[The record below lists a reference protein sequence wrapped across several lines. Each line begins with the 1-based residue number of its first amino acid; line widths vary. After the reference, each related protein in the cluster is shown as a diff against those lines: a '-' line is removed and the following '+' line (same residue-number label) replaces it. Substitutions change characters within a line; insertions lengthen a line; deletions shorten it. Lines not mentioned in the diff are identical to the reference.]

1 MALHDYM
8 TGTDFEFE
16 ARPNPLAAADKDLSE
31 AYANA
36 KRRNRREEIQKK
48 IDNLEAQKKELQ
60 DRLASVRA
68 HSLSGMSEDEVV
80 ALAKSRGIRDQD
92 IATWLQA
99 RGQMSARKTSAA
111 QTKAL
116 EDAAAAEKERTKNE
130 LIQSIYDAETAY
142 ENAKAKASR
151 PGDEDK
157 ATLEADSR
165 AKKNRLDSL
174 KKEFAKYGESWESY
188 TSQQAPQEQQTQSPE
203 ISENGNAPTENDAEE
218 IELTDAEKKI
228 LGETKVGKFYE
239 PTTKNQE
246 KRALKNEAQEAIRKK
261 GEEEER
267 KRKARKDQLDG
278 IKEDLA
284 IIGIKDASKFDASKL
299 AGYVYNFETSDD
311 RNDKAKAGA
320 VARLKS
326 FVGSDKEFKD
336 WPSLKALFPESTKK

>member
-16 ARPNPLAAADKDLSE
+16 ARPNPLEAADNALSE

-36 KRRNRREEIQKK
+36 ERRNRREEIQKK
-48 IDNLEAQKKELQ
+48 IDNLEAQKKQLQ
-60 DRLASVRA
+60 ERLKSVRA
-68 HSLSGMSEDEVV
+68 HSLSGMSDDDVV

-92 IATWLQA
+92 ITTWLQA

-188 TSQQAPQEQQTQSPE
+188 TSQQAPQEPQTQTTQIPKGKTPAE
-203 ISENGNAPTENDAEE
+203 DEEE
-218 IELTDAEKKI
+218 IELTDAEKKA
-228 LGETKVGKFYE
+228 LGETKVGKFNE

-261 GEEEER
+261 NEEEER

-278 IKEDLA
+278 IKKDLD
-284 IIGIKDASKFDASKL
+284 IIGIYDTAGL
-299 AGYVYNFETSDD
+299 ARYVLNFEKSED
-311 RNDKAKAGA
+311 RNDKAKSGA

-336 WPSLKALFPESTKK
+336 WPSLKALFPGK

>member
-8 TGTDFEFE
+8 TGTDIEIG
-16 ARPNPLAAADKDLSE
+16 AMPNPLAAADIDLSE
-31 AYANA
+31 ANANA
-36 KRRNRREEIQKK
+36 ERRARREEIQKK

-68 HSLSGMSEDEVV
+68 HSLSGMSDDDVV

-99 RGQMSARKTSAA
+99 RWQMSARKTSAA

-142 ENAKAKASR
+142 ENAKAKARR

-157 ATLEADSR
+157 ATLEADTR
-165 AKKNRLDSL
+165 AKNNRLDSL

-188 TSQQAPQEQQTQSPE
+188 TSQQAPQEQQTPQIPKV
-203 ISENGNAPTENDAEE
+203 NAPSSEDEE
-218 IELTDAEKKI
+218 QIELTDAEKKI

-246 KRALKNEAQEAIRKK
+246 KRTLKNEAQEAIRKK
-261 GEEEER
+261 EEEEER

-278 IKEDLA
+278 IKKDLD
-284 IIGIKDASKFDASKL
+284 IIGIYDTAGL
-299 AGYVYNFETSDD
+299 ARYVLNFEKSDD

-336 WPSLKALFPESTKK
+336 WPSLMALFPGK

>member
-8 TGTDFEFE
+8 TGTDIEFE
-16 ARPNPLAAADKDLSE
+16 VTPNPLAAADIDLSE
-31 AYANA
+31 ANANA
-36 KRRNRREEIQKK
+36 ERRARREEIQKK
-48 IDNLEAQKKELQ
+48 IDNLEAQKKQLQ

-68 HSLSGMSEDEVV
+68 HSLSGMSDDDVV

-99 RGQMSARKTSAA
+99 RRQMSARKTSAA

-188 TSQQAPQEQQTQSPE
+188 TSQQKQPQEQQTPKIPE
-203 ISENGNAPTENDAEE
+203 NDNAPTENEGEE
-218 IELTDAEKKI
+218 IELTDAEKKA
-228 LGETKVGKFYE
+228 LGETKVGKFNE

-246 KRALKNEAQEAIRKK
+246 KRTIKNEAQESIRKK
-261 GEEEER
+261 REEEER

-278 IKEDLA
+278 IKKDIA
-284 IIGIKDASKFDASKL
+284 IIGIYDAAGL
-299 AGYVYNFETSDD
+299 ARYVKNFNKSED

-320 VARLKS
+320 VARLES

-336 WPSLKALFPESTKK
+336 WPSLKALFPGK

>member
-8 TGTDFEFE
+8 TGTDIEIG
-16 ARPNPLAAADKDLSE
+16 AMPNPLAAADIDLSE
-31 AYANA
+31 ANANA
-36 KRRNRREEIQKK
+36 ERRARREEIQKK

-60 DRLASVRA
+60 DRLS
-68 HSLSGMSEDEVV
+68 SDDDVV

-92 IATWLQA
+92 IETWLQA

-116 EDAAAAEKERTKNE
+116 EDAAAAEKERSKNE

-188 TSQQAPQEQQTQSPE
+188 TSKQAPQEQQTTQIPKV
-203 ISENGNAPTENDAEE
+203 NDPSSYDEE
-218 IELTDAEKKI
+218 QIELTDAEKKI

-246 KRALKNEAQEAIRKK
+246 KRTLKNEAQEAIRKK
-261 GEEEER
+261 EEEEER

-278 IKEDLA
+278 IKKDLA
-284 IIGIKDASKFDASKL
+284 IIGIYDTAGL
-299 AGYVYNFETSDD
+299 ARYVLNFEKSDD

-336 WPSLKALFPESTKK
+336 WPSLKALFPGK

>member
-8 TGTDFEFE
+8 TGADIEFGE
-16 ARPNPLAAADKDLSE
+16 KPNPLASADMDLSE

-36 KRRNRREEIQKK
+36 ERRNRRKEIQKK

-68 HSLSGMSEDEVV
+68 HSLSGMSDDDVV

-92 IATWLQA
+92 IETWLHA

-116 EDAAAAEKERTKNE
+116 EDAAAAETERTKNE

-151 PGDEDK
+151 PEDEPK
-157 ATLEADSR
+157 ATLEADAR

-188 TSQQAPQEQQTQSPE
+188 TSRQDSQEQQAPQIPK
-203 ISENGNAPTENDAEE
+203 GNAPSSEDEE
-218 IELTDAEKKI
+218 QIELTDAEKKA
-228 LGETKVGKFYE
+228 LGKTKVGTFNE
-239 PTTKNQE
+239 PDTSNKE
-246 KRALKNEAQEAIRKK
+246 KRALKHEAQEIIQKK

-278 IKEDLA
+278 IKKDLA
-284 IIGIKDASKFDASKL
+284 IIGIYDAAKL
-299 AGYVYNFETSDD
+299 ASYVKNFNKSEDK
-311 RNDKAKAGA
+311 NDKAKAGA
-320 VARLKS
+320 VSRLNS

-336 WPSLKALFPESTKK
+336 WPSLKALFPGK

>member
-8 TGTDFEFE
+8 TGTDIEFE
-16 ARPNPLAAADKDLSE
+16 MTPNPLAAADIDLSE
-31 AYANA
+31 ANANA
-36 KRRNRREEIQKK
+36 KRRARREEIQKK

-68 HSLSGMSEDEVV
+68 HSLSGMSDDDVV

-116 EDAAAAEKERTKNE
+116 EDAAASEKERTKNE

-142 ENAKAKASR
+142 ENAKAKARR

-157 ATLEADSR
+157 DTLEADVR

-188 TSQQAPQEQQTQSPE
+188 TSQQAPQEQQTPQIPKE
-203 ISENGNAPTENDAEE
+203 ETPAENEGEE
-218 IELTDAEKKI
+218 IELTDAEKKA
-228 LGETKVGKFYE
+228 LGEMKVGKFNE

-246 KRALKNEAQEAIRKK
+246 KRTIKNEAQEAIRKK
-261 GEEEER
+261 DEEEER

-278 IKEDLA
+278 IKKDLA
-284 IIGIKDASKFDASKL
+284 IIGIYDAAGL
-299 AGYVYNFETSDD
+299 ARYVKNFNKSDD
-311 RNDKAKAGA
+311 RNDKVKAGA
-320 VARLKS
+320 VARIDS

-336 WPSLKALFPESTKK
+336 YPSLKALFPESTKK

>member
-8 TGTDFEFE
+8 TGTDIEIGDM
-16 ARPNPLAAADKDLSE
+16 PNPLAAADIDLSE
-31 AYANA
+31 ANANA
-36 KRRNRREEIQKK
+36 ERRARREEIQKK
-48 IDNLEAQKKELQ
+48 ISNLEAQKKELQ
-60 DRLASVRA
+60 NRLASVRA
-68 HSLSGMSEDEVV
+68 HSLSGMSDDDVV
-80 ALAKSRGIRDQD
+80 ALAKSRGIRNQD

-116 EDAAAAEKERTKNE
+116 EDAAAAEKERAKNE

-188 TSQQAPQEQQTQSPE
+188 TSQQAPQDQQTQTPQIQKE
-203 ISENGNAPTENDAEE
+203 NAPTEDEGDV
-218 IELTDAEKKI
+218 ELTDAEKKA
-228 LGETKVGKFYE
+228 LGEKKVGKFNE

-246 KRALKNEAQEAIRKK
+246 KRALKNEAQEIIRKK

-267 KRKARKDQLDG
+267 KRKARKDQLEG
-278 IKEDLA
+278 IKKDLA
-284 IIGIKDASKFDASKL
+284 IIGIYDTSKL
-299 AGYVYNFETSDD
+299 AGYVYNFEKSED
-311 RNDKAKAGA
+311 RNDKAKSGA

-336 WPSLKALFPESTKK
+336 WPSLNALFPGK

>member
-8 TGTDFEFE
+8 TGTDIEIG
-16 ARPNPLAAADKDLSE
+16 AMPNPLAAADIDLSE
-31 AYANA
+31 ANANA
-36 KRRNRREEIQKK
+36 ERRARREEIQKK

-68 HSLSGMSEDEVV
+68 HSLSGMSDDDVV

-130 LIQSIYDAETAY
+130 LIQSIYDAETAF

-157 ATLEADSR
+157 ATLEADTR

-174 KKEFAKYGESWESY
+174 KKEFAK
-188 TSQQAPQEQQTQSPE
+188 
-203 ISENGNAPTENDAEE
+203 
-218 IELTDAEKKI
+218 
-228 LGETKVGKFYE
+228 
-239 PTTKNQE
+239 
-246 KRALKNEAQEAIRKK
+246 
-261 GEEEER
+261 
-267 KRKARKDQLDG
+267 
-278 IKEDLA
+278 
-284 IIGIKDASKFDASKL
+284 
-299 AGYVYNFETSDD
+299 
-311 RNDKAKAGA
+311 
-320 VARLKS
+320 
-326 FVGSDKEFKD
+326 
-336 WPSLKALFPESTKK
+336 

>member
-8 TGTDFEFE
+8 TGTDIEFE
-16 ARPNPLAAADKDLSE
+16 VTPNPLAAADMDLSE
-31 AYANA
+31 AKSNA
-36 KRRNRREEIQKK
+36 ERRARREEIQKK
-48 IDNLEAQKKELQ
+48 IDNLEAQKKQLQ
-60 DRLASVRA
+60 DRLKSVRA
-68 HSLSGMSEDEVV
+68 HSLSGMSDDDVV

-188 TSQQAPQEQQTQSPE
+188 TSQQASQETQTQTPQ
-203 ISENGNAPTENDAEE
+203 IPTENAPAENEEE
-218 IELTDAEKKI
+218 IELTDEEKKA

-246 KRALKNEAQEAIRKK
+246 KRALKNEAQESIRKK
-261 GEEEER
+261 NEEEER

-278 IKEDLA
+278 IKKDLD
-284 IIGIKDASKFDASKL
+284 IIGIYDTAGL
-299 AGYVYNFETSDD
+299 ARYVLNFEKSED
-311 RNDKAKAGA
+311 RNDNAKSGA

-326 FVGSDKEFKD
+326 FVGRDKEFKD
-336 WPSLKALFPESTKK
+336 WPSLKALFPGK

>member
-8 TGTDFEFE
+8 TGADIEFGE
-16 ARPNPLAAADKDLSE
+16 KPNPLASADMDLSE

-36 KRRNRREEIQKK
+36 DRRNRRKEIQKK

-68 HSLSGMSEDEVV
+68 HSLSGMSDDDVV

-92 IATWLQA
+92 IEAWLQA
-99 RGQMSARKTSAA
+99 RGQMSARRTSAA

-116 EDAAAAEKERTKNE
+116 EDAAAAEKERSKNE
-130 LIQSIYDAETAY
+130 LVQSIYDAETAY
-142 ENAKAKASR
+142 EAAKAKVRR

-188 TSQQAPQEQQTQSPE
+188 TSQQATQEQQTQTPQ
-203 ISENGNAPTENDAEE
+203 IPKGNAPSSEDEE
-218 IELTDAEKKI
+218 QIELTDAEKKA
-228 LGETKVGKFYE
+228 LGETKVGKFNE

-246 KRALKNEAQEAIRKK
+246 KRALKNEAQETIRKK

-267 KRKARKDQLDG
+267 KRKARKEQLDG
-278 IKEDLA
+278 IKKDLA

-299 AGYVYNFETSDD
+299 AGYVYNFENSDD
-311 RNDKAKAGA
+311 RNDKPKAGA

>member
-8 TGTDFEFE
+8 TGTDIEFE
-16 ARPNPLAAADKDLSE
+16 VTPNPLAAAD
-31 AYANA
+31 ANLEIA
-36 KRRNRREEIQKK
+36 KVNAARRERREEIQKK
-48 IDNLEAQKKELQ
+48 IDRLKAQREQLQKSLESL
-60 DRLASVRA
+60 RA
-68 HSLSGMSEDEVV
+68 HSLSRMSDDDVV

-99 RGQMSARKTSAA
+99 RSQMNARKTSAA

-188 TSQQAPQEQQTQSPE
+188 TSQQSPQDQQTQTPQ
-203 ISENGNAPTENDAEE
+203 IPTENAPSENEGEE
-218 IELTDAEKKI
+218 IELTDAEKKA
-228 LGETKVGKFYE
+228 LGETNVGKFYE

-246 KRALKNEAQEAIRKK
+246 KRALKNKAQEAIRKK
-261 GEEEER
+261 REEEER
-267 KRKARKDQLDG
+267 KRKYRKEQLDG
-278 IKEDLA
+278 VKKDLA
-284 IIGIKDASKFDASKL
+284 IIGIYDATGL
-299 AGYVYNFETSDD
+299 ARYVKNFNKSED

-320 VARLKS
+320 VARLES

-336 WPSLKALFPESTKK
+336 YPSLKALFPESTKK

>member
-8 TGTDFEFE
+8 TGTDIEIG
-16 ARPNPLAAADKDLSE
+16 AMPNPLAAADIDLSE
-31 AYANA
+31 ANANA
-36 KRRNRREEIQKK
+36 ERRARREEIQKK

-68 HSLSGMSEDEVV
+68 HSLSGMSDDDVV

-116 EDAAAAEKERTKNE
+116 EDAAAAEKERSKNE

-157 ATLEADSR
+157 ATLEADAR

-188 TSQQAPQEQQTQSPE
+188 TSQQAPQEQQTPQIPKV
-203 ISENGNAPTENDAEE
+203 NAPSSDDEE
-218 IELTDAEKKI
+218 QIELTDAEKKI
-228 LGETKVGKFYE
+228 LGETKVGKFNE

-246 KRALKNEAQEAIRKK
+246 KRTLKNEAQEAIRKK
-261 GEEEER
+261 DEEEER

-278 IKEDLA
+278 IKKDLA
-284 IIGIKDASKFDASKL
+284 IIGIYDTAGL
-299 AGYVYNFETSDD
+299 ARYVLNFEKSDD

-336 WPSLKALFPESTKK
+336 WPSLKALFPGK

>member
-1 MALHDYM
+1 
-8 TGTDFEFE
+8 
-16 ARPNPLAAADKDLSE
+16 
-31 AYANA
+31 
-36 KRRNRREEIQKK
+36 
-48 IDNLEAQKKELQ
+48 
-60 DRLASVRA
+60 
-68 HSLSGMSEDEVV
+68 MSDDDVV

-92 IATWLQA
+92 IATWLHA

-188 TSQQAPQEQQTQSPE
+188 TSQQTQQDQQTQTPQ
-203 ISENGNAPTENDAEE
+203 IPKGNAHTEDEE
-218 IELTDAEKKI
+218 QIELTDAEKKA

-261 GEEEER
+261 NEEEER
-267 KRKARKDQLDG
+267 KRKARKEQLDG
-278 IKEDLA
+278 IKKDLA
-284 IIGIKDASKFDASKL
+284 IIGIYDAAKL
-299 AGYVYNFETSDD
+299 ASYVKNFNKSED

-320 VARLKS
+320 VSRLDS

-336 WPSLKALFPESTKK
+336 WPSLKALFPGK

>member
-8 TGTDFEFE
+8 TGTDIEFE
-16 ARPNPLAAADKDLSE
+16 VTPNPLAAADIVLSE
-31 AYANA
+31 AKENSVLRA
-36 KRRNRREEIQKK
+36 RREKIQKK
-48 IDNLEAQKKELQ
+48 IEYLEAQKKQLQ
-60 DRLASVRA
+60 DRLKSLRA
-68 HSLSGMSEDEVV
+68 HSLSRMSDDDVV

-188 TSQQAPQEQQTQSPE
+188 TSQQASQETQTQTPKIPE
-203 ISENGNAPTENDAEE
+203 NDKAPTENEGEE
-218 IELTDAEKKI
+218 IELTDEEKKA

-246 KRALKNEAQEAIRKK
+246 KRAIKNEAQEANRKK
-261 GEEEER
+261 REEEER

-278 IKEDLA
+278 IKKDLA
-284 IIGIKDASKFDASKL
+284 IIGIYDTAGL
-299 AGYVYNFETSDD
+299 ARYVLNFEKSED
-311 RNDKAKAGA
+311 RNDKAKSGA

-336 WPSLKALFPESTKK
+336 WPSLKALFPGK

>member
-8 TGTDFEFE
+8 TGTDIEFVE
-16 ARPNPLAAADKDLSE
+16 KPNPLAAADNDLSE

-36 KRRNRREEIQKK
+36 ERRNRREEIQKK
-48 IDNLEAQKKELQ
+48 IDNLEAQKKQLQ

-68 HSLSGMSEDEVV
+68 HSLSGMSDDDVV
-80 ALAKSRGIRDQD
+80 ALAKSRGIRDKD
-92 IATWLQA
+92 ITTWLQA

-116 EDAAAAEKERTKNE
+116 EDAAAAEKERNKTE

-188 TSQQAPQEQQTQSPE
+188 TSKQAPQDQQEQTPQ
-203 ISENGNAPTENDAEE
+203 IPTEDEE
-218 IELTDAEKKI
+218 QIELTDEEKKA
-228 LGETKVGKFYE
+228 LGETKVGKFNE

-261 GEEEER
+261 DEEEER

-278 IKEDLA
+278 IKKDLA
-284 IIGIKDASKFDASKL
+284 IIGIYDTAGL
-299 AGYVYNFETSDD
+299 ARYVLNFEKSED
-311 RNDKAKAGA
+311 RNDKAKSGA

-336 WPSLKALFPESTKK
+336 WPSLKALFPGK

>member
-8 TGTDFEFE
+8 TGTDIEFE
-16 ARPNPLAAADKDLSE
+16 VTPNPLAAADMDLSE
-31 AYANA
+31 ANANA
-36 KRRNRREEIQKK
+36 ERRARREEIQKK

-68 HSLSGMSEDEVV
+68 HSLSGMSDDDVV

-99 RGQMSARKTSAA
+99 RGQMNARKTSAA

-116 EDAAAAEKERTKNE
+116 EDAAAAEKERSKNE

-142 ENAKAKASR
+142 EAAKAKVRR

-188 TSQQAPQEQQTQSPE
+188 TSQQEPQPQTPKIPE
-203 ISENGNAPTENDAEE
+203 DSTPASEGEE
-218 IELTDAEKKI
+218 IELTDEEKKA
-228 LGETKVGKFYE
+228 LGETKVGKFDE
-239 PTTKNQE
+239 PTTKNAE
-246 KRALKNEAQEAIRKK
+246 KRAIKNEAQEAIRKK
-261 GEEEER
+261 SEEEER
-267 KRKARKDQLDG
+267 KRKARKDQLDSVRKD
-278 IKEDLA
+278 IA
-284 IIGIKDASKFDASKL
+284 IIGIYDAAGL
-299 AGYVYNFETSDD
+299 ARYVKNFNKSED

-320 VARLKS
+320 VSRLDS

-336 WPSLKALFPESTKK
+336 WPSLKALFPGK

>member
-8 TGTDFEFE
+8 TGTDIEFGVT
-16 ARPNPLAAADKDLSE
+16 PNPLAAADIDLSE
-31 AYANA
+31 ANANA
-36 KRRNRREEIQKK
+36 ERRARREEIQKK

-68 HSLSGMSEDEVV
+68 HSLSGMSDDDVV

-157 ATLEADSR
+157 ATLEADVRS
-165 AKKNRLDSL
+165 KKNRLDSL

-188 TSQQAPQEQQTQSPE
+188 TSQQAPQEQQTPQIPKV
-203 ISENGNAPTENDAEE
+203 NAPSSEDEE
-218 IELTDAEKKI
+218 QIELTDAEKKI
-228 LGETKVGKFYE
+228 LGETKVGKFNE

-246 KRALKNEAQEAIRKK
+246 KRTLKNEAQEAIRKK
-261 GEEEER
+261 REEEER

-278 IKEDLA
+278 IKKDLD
-284 IIGIKDASKFDASKL
+284 IIGIYDTAGL
-299 AGYVYNFETSDD
+299 ARYVKNFEKSED

-320 VARLKS
+320 VSRLDS

-336 WPSLKALFPESTKK
+336 WPSLKALFPGK

>member
-8 TGTDFEFE
+8 TGTDIEFG
-16 ARPNPLAAADKDLSE
+16 AMPNPLSAADMDLSE
-31 AYANA
+31 ANANA
-36 KRRNRREEIQKK
+36 ERRARREEIQKK

-68 HSLSGMSEDEVV
+68 HSLSGMSDDDVV

-92 IATWLQA
+92 ITTWLQA

-116 EDAAAAEKERTKNE
+116 EDAAAAEKERNKNE

-142 ENAKAKASR
+142 ENAKAKARR

-165 AKKNRLDSL
+165 AKKNRLESL

-188 TSQQAPQEQQTQSPE
+188 TSQQEQPQERQTQTPQIPKE
-203 ISENGNAPTENDAEE
+203 DAPAEYE
-218 IELTDAEKKI
+218 EKIELTDEEKKA
-228 LGETKVGKFYE
+228 LGETKVGKFNE

-267 KRKARKDQLDG
+267 KRKARKEQLEG
-278 IKEDLA
+278 IKKDLA
-284 IIGIKDASKFDASKL
+284 IIGIYDTAGL
-299 AGYVYNFETSDD
+299 ARYVLNFEKSAD
-311 RNDKAKAGA
+311 RNDKAKSGA
-320 VARLKS
+320 VARLKT

-336 WPSLKALFPESTKK
+336 WPSLKALFPGK

>member
-8 TGTDFEFE
+8 TGTDIEFE
-16 ARPNPLAAADKDLSE
+16 VTPNPLAAADIDLSE
-31 AYANA
+31 ANANA
-36 KRRNRREEIQKK
+36 ERRARREEIQKK
-48 IDNLEAQKKELQ
+48 IENLEAQKKELQ

-68 HSLSGMSEDEVV
+68 HSLSDMPDDEVV
-80 ALAKSRGIRDQD
+80 ALAKSRGIRNQD
-92 IATWLQA
+92 IATWLHA
-99 RGQMSARKTSAA
+99 RRQMSARKTSAA

-116 EDAAAAEKERTKNE
+116 EDAAAAEKESSKNE

-142 ENAKAKASR
+142 ENAKAKARR

-188 TSQQAPQEQQTQSPE
+188 TSQQAPQEQQTPQIPKVNDHS
-203 ISENGNAPTENDAEE
+203 SEDEE
-218 IELTDAEKKI
+218 QIELTDAEKKI
-228 LGETKVGKFYE
+228 LGETKVGEFNE
-239 PTTKNQE
+239 PTTKNQG
-246 KRALKNEAQEAIRKK
+246 KRALKHEAQEAIRKK

-267 KRKARKDQLDG
+267 KRKARKEQLDG

-299 AGYVYNFETSDD
+299 AGYVYNFEKSDD
-311 RNDKAKAGA
+311 RNDKAKSGA

-336 WPSLKALFPESTKK
+336 WPSLKALFPGK

>member
-8 TGTDFEFE
+8 TGTDIEFE
-16 ARPNPLAAADKDLSE
+16 VTPNPLAAADIDLSE
-31 AYANA
+31 AKANA
-36 KRRNRREEIQKK
+36 ERRARREEIQKK
-48 IDNLEAQKKELQ
+48 INNLEAQKKELQ

-92 IATWLQA
+92 IVTWLHA
-99 RGQMSARKTSAA
+99 RGQMNARKTSAA

-157 ATLEADSR
+157 ATLDADAR

-188 TSQQAPQEQQTQSPE
+188 TSQQSPQDQQTQTPQIPE
-203 ISENGNAPTENDAEE
+203 EETPAENEGEE
-218 IELTDAEKKI
+218 IELTYAEKKA
-228 LGETKVGKFYE
+228 LGETKVGKFNE

-246 KRALKNEAQEAIRKK
+246 KRTLKNEAQEAIRKK
-261 GEEEER
+261 REEEER

-278 IKEDLA
+278 IKKDIA
-284 IIGIKDASKFDASKL
+284 IIGIYDAAGLARYVKNFDKS
-299 AGYVYNFETSDD
+299 ED

-320 VARLKS
+320 VARLES

-336 WPSLKALFPESTKK
+336 WPSLKALFPGK

>member
-8 TGTDFEFE
+8 TGTDIEIG
-16 ARPNPLAAADKDLSE
+16 AMPNPLAAADIDLSE
-31 AYANA
+31 ANANA
-36 KRRNRREEIQKK
+36 ERRARREEIQKK

-68 HSLSGMSEDEVV
+68 HSLSGMSDDDVV

-142 ENAKAKASR
+142 ENAKAKARR

-157 ATLEADSR
+157 ATLEADTR

-174 KKEFAKYGESWESY
+174 KKEFSKYGESWESY
-188 TSQQAPQEQQTQSPE
+188 TSQQAPQEQQTPQIPKV
-203 ISENGNAPTENDAEE
+203 NAPSSEDEE
-218 IELTDAEKKI
+218 QIELTDAEKKI

-246 KRALKNEAQEAIRKK
+246 KRTLKNEAQEAIRKK
-261 GEEEER
+261 DEEEER

-278 IKEDLA
+278 IKKDLA
-284 IIGIKDASKFDASKL
+284 IIGIYDTAGL
-299 AGYVYNFETSDD
+299 ARYVLNFEKSDD
-311 RNDKAKAGA
+311 RNDKAKSGA

-336 WPSLKALFPESTKK
+336 WPSLKALFPGK

>member
-1 MALHDYM
+1 MSIHDYL
-8 TGTDFEFE
+8 TGTDLEFE
-16 ARPNPLAAADKDLSE
+16 ARPNPLAAADIDLSE
-31 AYANA
+31 ANANA
-36 KRRNRREEIQKK
+36 ERRSRREEIQKK
-48 IDNLEAQKKELQ
+48 IDNLEAQKKQLQ

-68 HSLSGMSEDEVV
+68 HSLSGMSDDDVV

-92 IATWLQA
+92 IATWLHA

-188 TSQQAPQEQQTQSPE
+188 TSQQAPQDQQTQTTK
-203 ISENGNAPTENDAEE
+203 IPTENAENEEE
-218 IELTDAEKKI
+218 IELTDAEKKA
-228 LGETKVGKFYE
+228 LGETKVGKFNE

-246 KRALKNEAQEAIRKK
+246 KRTLKNEAQEAIRKK
-261 GEEEER
+261 REEEER
-267 KRKARKDQLDG
+267 KRKAREDQLDG

-299 AGYVYNFETSDD
+299 AGYVYNFEKSED
-311 RNDKAKAGA
+311 RNDKAKSGA

-336 WPSLKALFPESTKK
+336 WPSLKALFHGK

>member
-8 TGTDFEFE
+8 TGTDIEFE
-16 ARPNPLAAADKDLSE
+16 VTPNPLAAADINLSE
-31 AYANA
+31 ANANA
-36 KRRNRREEIQKK
+36 ERRARREEIQKK
-48 IDNLEAQKKELQ
+48 IDNLEAQKKQLQ
-60 DRLASVRA
+60 DRLKSVRA
-68 HSLSGMSEDEVV
+68 HSLSEMSDDDVV
-80 ALAKSRGIRDQD
+80 AIAKSRGIRDQD
-92 IATWLQA
+92 ITTWLQA

-116 EDAAAAEKERTKNE
+116 EDAAAAEKERNKTE

-188 TSQQAPQEQQTQSPE
+188 TSQQAPQETQTQTPQIPKE
-203 ISENGNAPTENDAEE
+203 ETPAENKGEE
-218 IELTDAEKKI
+218 IELTDAEKKA
-228 LGETKVGKFYE
+228 LGKTKAGKFYE

-246 KRALKNEAQEAIRKK
+246 KRTLKHEAQEIIQKK
-261 GEEEER
+261 DEEEER

-278 IKEDLA
+278 IKKDLD
-284 IIGIKDASKFDASKL
+284 IIGIYDTAGL
-299 AGYVYNFETSDD
+299 ARYVLNFEKSED
-311 RNDKAKAGA
+311 RNDKAKSGA

-336 WPSLKALFPESTKK
+336 WPSLKALFPGK

>member
-1 MALHDYM
+1 MALHDYI
-8 TGTDFEFE
+8 TGTDIEFE
-16 ARPNPLAAADKDLSE
+16 VTPNPLAAADINLSV
-31 AYANA
+31 AKANA
-36 KRRNRREEIQKK
+36 ERRERREEIQKK
-48 IDNLEAQKKELQ
+48 IDKLEAQKKQLQ
-60 DRLASVRA
+60 KSLASVRA
-68 HSLSGMSEDEVV
+68 HSLSGMSDDDVV

-130 LIQSIYDAETAY
+130 LIQSIYDAETSY

-151 PGDEDK
+151 AGDEDK

-188 TSQQAPQEQQTQSPE
+188 TSQQKQPQEQQTQTPKIPE
-203 ISENGNAPTENDAEE
+203 NDNAPTENEGEE
-218 IELTDAEKKI
+218 IELTDEEKKA

-246 KRALKNEAQEAIRKK
+246 KRTIKNEAQESIRKK
-261 GEEEER
+261 REEEER

-278 IKEDLA
+278 IKKDIA
-284 IIGIKDASKFDASKL
+284 IIGIYDAAGL
-299 AGYVYNFETSDD
+299 ARYVKNFNKSDD
-311 RNDKAKAGA
+311 RNDKVKAGA
-320 VARLKS
+320 VSRIES

-336 WPSLKALFPESTKK
+336 YPSLKALFPESTKK

>member
-8 TGTDFEFE
+8 TGTDIEFG
-16 ARPNPLAAADKDLSE
+16 AMPNPLAAADMDLSE
-31 AYANA
+31 ANANA
-36 KRRNRREEIQKK
+36 ERRARREEIQKK
-48 IDNLEAQKKELQ
+48 IVNLEAQKKQLQ

-68 HSLSGMSEDEVV
+68 HSLSGMSDDEVV

-116 EDAAAAEKERTKNE
+116 EDAAEAEKERTKNE
-130 LIQSIYDAETAY
+130 LVQSIYDAETAY

-165 AKKNRLDSL
+165 SKKNRLDSL

-188 TSQQAPQEQQTQSPE
+188 TRQQAPQEQQTQTPKIPE
-203 ISENGNAPTENDAEE
+203 NDKAPTENEGEE
-218 IELTDAEKKI
+218 IELTDEEKKA

-246 KRALKNEAQEAIRKK
+246 KRTLKNEAQEAIRKK
-261 GEEEER
+261 REEEER

-278 IKEDLA
+278 IKKDIA
-284 IIGIKDASKFDASKL
+284 IIGIYDTAGL
-299 AGYVYNFETSDD
+299 ARYVLNFEKSED
-311 RNDKAKAGA
+311 RNDKAKSGA

-336 WPSLKALFPESTKK
+336 WPSLKALFPGK

>member
-8 TGTDFEFE
+8 TGTDIEFE
-16 ARPNPLAAADKDLSE
+16 VTPNPLAAADIDLSE
-31 AYANA
+31 AKANA
-36 KRRNRREEIQKK
+36 ERRARREEIQKK
-48 IDNLEAQKKELQ
+48 IDNLEAQKKQLQ

-68 HSLSGMSEDEVV
+68 HSLSRMSDDDVV

-116 EDAAAAEKERTKNE
+116 EDTAAAEKERTKNE

-188 TSQQAPQEQQTQSPE
+188 TSQQAPQETQTQTPKIPE
-203 ISENGNAPTENDAEE
+203 NDNAPTENEGE
-218 IELTDAEKKI
+218 KIELTDEEKKV
-228 LGETKVGKFYE
+228 LGETKVGKFNE

-246 KRALKNEAQEAIRKK
+246 KRTIKNEAQESIRKK
-261 GEEEER
+261 REEEER
-267 KRKARKDQLDG
+267 KRKARKDQIDG
-278 IKEDLA
+278 IKKDIA
-284 IIGIKDASKFDASKL
+284 IIGIYDAAGL
-299 AGYVYNFETSDD
+299 ARYVKNFNKSED
-311 RNDKAKAGA
+311 RNDKVKAGA
-320 VARLKS
+320 VARIDS

-336 WPSLKALFPESTKK
+336 YPSLRALFPESTKK

>member
-8 TGTDFEFE
+8 TGTDIEFE
-16 ARPNPLAAADKDLSE
+16 VTPNPLAAADMDLSE
-31 AYANA
+31 AKSNA
-36 KRRNRREEIQKK
+36 ERRARREELQKK
-48 IDNLEAQKKELQ
+48 IDNLEAQKKQLQ

-68 HSLSGMSEDEVV
+68 HSLSGMSDDEVV

-92 IATWLQA
+92 ITTWLQA

-130 LIQSIYDAETAY
+130 LVQSIYDAETAY

-165 AKKNRLDSL
+165 SKKNRLDSL

-188 TSQQAPQEQQTQSPE
+188 TRQQAPQDQQTQTPKIPE
-203 ISENGNAPTENDAEE
+203 NDKAPTENEGEE
-218 IELTDAEKKI
+218 IELTDEEKKA

-246 KRALKNEAQEAIRKK
+246 KRTLKNEAKESIRKK
-261 GEEEER
+261 REEEER
-267 KRKARKDQLDG
+267 KRKARKDQLDA
-278 IKEDLA
+278 IKKDLA
-284 IIGIKDASKFDASKL
+284 IIGIYDTAGL
-299 AGYVYNFETSDD
+299 ARYVLNFEKSDD
-311 RNDKAKAGA
+311 RNDKAKSGA

-336 WPSLKALFPESTKK
+336 WTSLKALFPGK

>member
-8 TGTDFEFE
+8 TGTDIEFGVT
-16 ARPNPLAAADKDLSE
+16 PNPLAAADIDLSE
-31 AYANA
+31 ANANA
-36 KRRNRREEIQKK
+36 ERRARREEIQKK

-68 HSLSGMSEDEVV
+68 HSLSGMSDDEVV
-80 ALAKSRGIRDQD
+80 ALAKSRGIRNHD

-142 ENAKAKASR
+142 ENAKAKARR

-157 ATLEADSR
+157 ATLEADTR

-174 KKEFAKYGESWESY
+174 KKEFSKYGESWESY
-188 TSQQAPQEQQTQSPE
+188 TSQQAPQEQQTPQIPKV
-203 ISENGNAPTENDAEE
+203 NAPSSEDEE
-218 IELTDAEKKI
+218 QIELTDAEKKI

-246 KRALKNEAQEAIRKK
+246 KRTLKNEAQEAIRKK
-261 GEEEER
+261 DEEEER

-278 IKEDLA
+278 IKKDLA
-284 IIGIKDASKFDASKL
+284 IIGIYDTAGL
-299 AGYVYNFETSDD
+299 ARYVLNFEKSDD
-311 RNDKAKAGA
+311 RNDKAKSGA

-336 WPSLKALFPESTKK
+336 WPSLKALFPGK

>member
-1 MALHDYM
+1 MALHDYI
-8 TGTDFEFE
+8 TGTDIEFE
-16 ARPNPLAAADKDLSE
+16 VTPNPLAAADIDLSV
-31 AYANA
+31 AKANA
-36 KRRNRREEIQKK
+36 ERRERREEIQKK
-48 IDNLEAQKKELQ
+48 IDKLEAQKKQLQ
-60 DRLASVRA
+60 KSLASVRA
-68 HSLSGMSEDEVV
+68 HSLSGMSDDDVV

-130 LIQSIYDAETAY
+130 LIQSIYDAETSY

-188 TSQQAPQEQQTQSPE
+188 TSQQKQPQEQHD
-203 ISENGNAPTENDAEE
+203 NDPTENEGEE
-218 IELTDAEKKI
+218 IELTDEEKKA
-228 LGETKVGKFYE
+228 LGETKIGKFNE

-246 KRALKNEAQEAIRKK
+246 KRTIKNEAQESIRKK
-261 GEEEER
+261 REEEER

-278 IKEDLA
+278 IKKDIA
-284 IIGIKDASKFDASKL
+284 IIGIYDAAGL
-299 AGYVYNFETSDD
+299 ARYVKNFNKSDD
-311 RNDKAKAGA
+311 RNDKVKAGA
-320 VARLKS
+320 VSRIES

-336 WPSLKALFPESTKK
+336 YPSLKALFPESTKK

>member
-8 TGTDFEFE
+8 TGTDIEFE
-16 ARPNPLAAADKDLSE
+16 VTPNPLAAADIDLSE
-31 AYANA
+31 AKENSVSRA
-36 KRRNRREEIQKK
+36 RREKIQKK
-48 IDNLEAQKKELQ
+48 IEYLEAQKKQLQ
-60 DRLASVRA
+60 DRLSSLRA
-68 HSLSGMSEDEVV
+68 HRLSDMSDDDVV
-80 ALAKSRGIRDQD
+80 ALAKSRGIRDKD
-92 IATWLQA
+92 IVTWLHA
-99 RGQMSARKTSAA
+99 RGQMSSRKTSAA

-188 TSQQAPQEQQTQSPE
+188 TSQQAPQEQQTQTNK
-203 ISENGNAPTENDAEE
+203 ILENNKAPTEDEGEE
-218 IELTDAEKKI
+218 IELTDAEKKAI
-228 LGETKVGKFYE
+228 GETKVGKFYE

-246 KRALKNEAQEAIRKK
+246 KRAIKNEAQESIRKK
-261 GEEEER
+261 REEEER

-278 IKEDLA
+278 IKKDLA
-284 IIGIKDASKFDASKL
+284 IIGIYDAAGL
-299 AGYVYNFETSDD
+299 ARYVKNFNKSDD
-311 RNDKAKAGA
+311 RNDKVKAGA
-320 VARLKS
+320 VSRIDS

-336 WPSLKALFPESTKK
+336 YPSLKTLFPESTKK

>member
-8 TGTDFEFE
+8 TGTDIEFE
-16 ARPNPLAAADKDLSE
+16 VTPNPLAAADMDLSE
-31 AYANA
+31 ANANA
-36 KRRNRREEIQKK
+36 ERRARREEIQKK

-60 DRLASVRA
+60 DRLKSVKA
-68 HSLSGMSEDEVV
+68 HSLSGMSDDDVV
-80 ALAKSRGIRDQD
+80 ALAKSRGIRDKD

-99 RGQMSARKTSAA
+99 RWQMSARKTSAA

-116 EDAAAAEKERTKNE
+116 EDAAAAEKERSKNE

-151 PGDEDK
+151 PEDEDK
-157 ATLEADSR
+157 ATLEADAR

-188 TSQQAPQEQQTQSPE
+188 TSQQAPQEQQTQTPK

-218 IELTDAEKKI
+218 IELTGAEKKA
-228 LGETKVGKFYE
+228 LGETKVGKFNE
-239 PTTKNQE
+239 PDTGNKE
-246 KRALKNEAQEAIRKK
+246 KRALKHEAQEAIRKND
-261 GEEEER
+261 EEEER

-278 IKEDLA
+278 IKKDLA
-284 IIGIKDASKFDASKL
+284 IIGIYDAAGL
-299 AGYVYNFETSDD
+299 ARYVLNFEKSED
-311 RNDKAKAGA
+311 RNDKAKSGA

-336 WPSLKALFPESTKK
+336 WPSLKALFPGK

>member
-8 TGTDFEFE
+8 TGTDIEIG
-16 ARPNPLAAADKDLSE
+16 AMPNPLAAADIDLSE
-31 AYANA
+31 ANANA
-36 KRRNRREEIQKK
+36 ERRARREEIQKK

-68 HSLSGMSEDEVV
+68 HSLSGMSDDDVV

-92 IATWLQA
+92 ITTWLQA
-99 RGQMSARKTSAA
+99 RGQMSARKTSEA

-116 EDAAAAEKERTKNE
+116 EDAASAEKERNKTE

-165 AKKNRLDSL
+165 AKKNRLESL

-188 TSQQAPQEQQTQSPE
+188 TSQQAPQETQTQTPQ
-203 ISENGNAPTENDAEE
+203 IPTENASAENEEE
-218 IELTDAEKKI
+218 IELTDAEKKA
-228 LGETKVGKFYE
+228 LGETKVGKFNE

-278 IKEDLA
+278 IKKDLD
-284 IIGIKDASKFDASKL
+284 IIGIYDTAGL
-299 AGYVYNFETSDD
+299 ARYVLNFEKSED
-311 RNDKAKAGA
+311 RNDKAKSGA

-336 WPSLKALFPESTKK
+336 WPSLKALFPGK

>member
-8 TGTDFEFE
+8 TGTDIEFE
-16 ARPNPLAAADKDLSE
+16 VTPNPLAAADIDLSE
-31 AYANA
+31 AKENSVLRA
-36 KRRNRREEIQKK
+36 RREKIQKK
-48 IDNLEAQKKELQ
+48 INYLEAQKKQLQ
-60 DRLASVRA
+60 DRLSSLRA
-68 HSLSGMSEDEVV
+68 HSLSGMSDDDVV

-92 IATWLQA
+92 IATWLHA

-188 TSQQAPQEQQTQSPE
+188 TRQQAPQDQQTQTPIPE
-203 ISENGNAPTENDAEE
+203 NDNPTENEGEE
-218 IELTDAEKKI
+218 IELTDEEKKA
-228 LGETKVGKFYE
+228 LGETKVGKFNE

-246 KRALKNEAQEAIRKK
+246 KRTIKNEAQESIRKK
-261 GEEEER
+261 REEEER

-278 IKEDLA
+278 IKKDIA
-284 IIGIKDASKFDASKL
+284 IIGIYDAAGL
-299 AGYVYNFETSDD
+299 ARYVKNFNKSDD
-311 RNDKAKAGA
+311 RNDKVKAGA
-320 VARLKS
+320 VSRIDS
-326 FVGSDKEFKD
+326 FVGRDKEFKD
-336 WPSLKALFPESTKK
+336 YPSLKALFPESTKK

>member
-8 TGTDFEFE
+8 TGTDIEFG
-16 ARPNPLAAADKDLSE
+16 AMPNPLAAADMDLSE
-31 AYANA
+31 ANANA
-36 KRRNRREEIQKK
+36 ERRARREEIQKK
-48 IDNLEAQKKELQ
+48 IDNLEAQKKQLQ

-68 HSLSGMSEDEVV
+68 HSLSGMSDDEVV

-92 IATWLQA
+92 IATWLKA

-130 LIQSIYDAETAY
+130 LVQSIYDAETAY

-157 ATLEADSR
+157 ATLEADAR

-188 TSQQAPQEQQTQSPE
+188 TRQQAPQDQQTQTPKIPE
-203 ISENGNAPTENDAEE
+203 NDKAPTENEGEE
-218 IELTDAEKKI
+218 IELTDEEKKA

-246 KRALKNEAQEAIRKK
+246 KRTLKNEAQEAIRKK
-261 GEEEER
+261 REEEER
-267 KRKARKDQLDG
+267 KRKARKDQLDA
-278 IKEDLA
+278 IKKDLA
-284 IIGIKDASKFDASKL
+284 VIGIYDAAGL
-299 AGYVYNFETSDD
+299 ARYVKNFEKSDD
-311 RNDKAKAGA
+311 RTDRTKSGA
-320 VARLKS
+320 VSRLNA

-336 WPSLKALFPESTKK
+336 WPSLTVLFPQKAKK

>member
-8 TGTDFEFE
+8 TGTDIEIG
-16 ARPNPLAAADKDLSE
+16 AMPNPLAAADMDLSE
-31 AYANA
+31 ANANA
-36 KRRNRREEIQKK
+36 ERRARREEIQKK

-68 HSLSGMSEDEVV
+68 HSLSGMSDDDVV

-92 IATWLQA
+92 ITTWLQA

-116 EDAAAAEKERTKNE
+116 EDAAAAEKERNKTE

-165 AKKNRLDSL
+165 AKKNRLESL

-188 TSQQAPQEQQTQSPE
+188 TSQQAPQETQTQTPQ
-203 ISENGNAPTENDAEE
+203 IPTENAPAENEEE
-218 IELTDAEKKI
+218 IELTDAEKKA
-228 LGETKVGKFYE
+228 LGETKVGKFNE

-278 IKEDLA
+278 IKKDLA
-284 IIGIKDASKFDASKL
+284 IIGIYDAAGL
-299 AGYVYNFETSDD
+299 ARYVKNFNKSED

-320 VARLKS
+320 VARLES

-336 WPSLKALFPESTKK
+336 YPSLKALFPESTKK